1 MRLRLLFIA
10 VVVAGATAVTI
21 AACGLVERGGS
32 RDVPEVVPEDIAK
45 VWEAYRVLKER
56 FVDREDLD
64 GEALS
69 EAAIRAMLAAIDDPY
84 LAYYPPQL
92 YETTIDNV
100 RGQFEGIGTTV
111 TVLDGRPTIVSPI
124 PDTPAER
131 AGLEPG
137 DVILEVDGESVIGVS
152 LSRLV
157 EMIKGPKGTEVL
169 LRIEKGASGRIV
181 DLRIERERIRSV
193 SVTTQPIAE
202 GLARIRISQFVE
214 QTPKELERVLKNLED
229 DSVEGIVLDLRNNP
243 GGLVSS
249 VIEVAS
255 EFLDD
260 GLVGYRIDAA
270 GAREDWKVAGGGRGR
285 DLPLVV
291 LVNGGSASGSEIVA
305 GAMQSHKRALVV
317 GSQTFGK
324 GTVNVQVELS
334 DGSGINVSTARFFT
348 PSGDT
353 IDRIG
358 VTPDVV
364 VERTLS
370 DAELGLDPQLDK
382 AIELLEQ
389 DLGRGAAR
397 ASAEVS
403 GDAG

>member
-1 MRLRLLFIA
+1 MRFRLLFIA
-10 VVVAGATAVTI
+10 VVVASAAAVTI

-32 RDVPEVVPEDIAK
+32 RDVPKAVPEDLAT
-45 VWEAYRVLKER
+45 VWEAYRVLQER

-100 RGQFEGIGTTV
+100 RGQFEGIGAQV
-111 TVLDGRPTIVSPI
+111 TFRDGLPTIVSPI

-131 AGLEPG
+131 AGLESG
-137 DVILEVDGESVIGVS
+137 DIILEVDGASMVGVS

-157 EMIKGPKGTEVL
+157 ELIKGPRGTEVL
-169 LRIEKGASGRIV
+169 LRIEKGDSGRIL
-181 DLRIERERIRSV
+181 DLLIERERIRSV
-193 SVTTQPIAE
+193 SVTTEPIAE
-202 GLARIRISQFVE
+202 GLVRVRISQFVE
-214 QTPKELERVLKNLED
+214 QTPKELERTLKGLED
-229 DSVEGIVLDLRNNP
+229 DSVDGIVLDLRNNP

-260 GLVGYRIDAA
+260 GLVGYRIDAD
-270 GAREDWKVAGGGRGR
+270 GNREDWEVASGGLAREI
-285 DLPLVV
+285 PLVL
-291 LVNGGSASGSEIVA
+291 LVNGGSASGSEVIA

-324 GTVNVQVELS
+324 GTVNVQVELN
-334 DGSGINVSTARFFT
+334 DGSGINVSIARFFS
-348 PSGDT
+348 PNGDT
-353 IDRIG
+353 INRIG
-358 VTPDVV
+358 ITPDIVI
-364 VERTLS
+364 ERTQD
-370 DAELGLDPQLDK
+370 DALLGLDPQMAK
-382 AIELLEQ
+382 AIELLER
-389 DLGRGAAR
+389 DLGRGAATAR
-397 ASAEVS
+397 IEVENH
-403 GDAG
+403 GG